1 MQGNLLKCQ
10 IEYLINPDNSNPRQ
24 LDLFSLES
32 LNYTGSTL
40 LMFVELFTVHVRISS
55 LKKGILS
62 DNHRFLAQIY
72 LNLCLHPS
80 VLVQRLFLF
89 FILFARLRDVFE
101 EKGL

>member
-1 MQGNLLKCQ
+1 M
-10 IEYLINPDNSNPRQ
+10 R
-24 LDLFSLES
+24 
-32 LNYTGSTL
+32 STV

-62 DNHRFLAQIY
+62 DDHRFLAQIY

-80 VLVQRLFLF
+80 ILVQRLFLF